1 MILSNLYKS
10 SIIKK
15 PKFTLF
21 VLVLVLLNFIYFTKN
36 FQLDASSDTLLL
48 ENDPDLKYLREVN
61 NKYGSKDFLI
71 LTYTHSPNENHNFK
85 SENTIKNLQLL
96 KNSLENLGW
105 VDNVITILDV
115 PLLKNNNDPLAE
127 RIRNFKTLSGTDVD
141 LDRGFDEII
150 DSPIYK
156 NFVIS
161 EDGKT
166 SGILVYIKS
175 DKKLTELTKTKNDYL
190 ERKVRGEL
198 TSKEKSAYKTFL
210 KNYDSYKK
218 VYNKKNHENINEIR
232 KIIKD
237 HPAPGKVKRSSS
249 DMYPIIHLGGIPMIA
264 DDMITFIKNDIV
276 VFGAGVFLFIV
287 CTLWFVFR
295 SLLWVLVPLLSCF
308 FSVLIMIGF
317 LGLVG
322 WKVTVISSNFIALML
337 ILTMAMNIH
346 MSVRYLQFRKE
357 NPDVSNSEALLWTS
371 EKMFWPI
378 LYTVLTTIC
387 AFLSLIFS
395 GIKPIIDFGWMMTVG
410 LLVSMSV
417 TFTLLPS
424 VLNILSKENI
434 SYRDQKK
441 SKITSFLSRVSQKNT
456 KTIFAS
462 AILVLIVSIVG
473 ITKLEVEN
481 SFINYFDK
489 ETEIYK
495 GMKLI
500 DKELG
505 GTTPLNVIVKFPKK
519 EKGDEADDDWG
530 EEEKDDAKYWFTRDK
545 IDRITQVHDYLDN
558 LDSVGKV
565 ISFASMVRV
574 AEDLSGGKK
583 LQGLEIGVLYTK
595 IPDSIKKE
603 IIDPYISIEN
613 NEARIALRILDSKED
628 LRRNE
633 LIKKINH
640 DLENELGLNREEF
653 KLAGVLILFNNLL
666 QSLFKSQIL
675 TLGIVMAGITLMFF
689 ILFRNI
695 TLSLIGVV
703 PNFMA
708 AFLILGII
716 GLLGIPLDMM
726 TITIAAITIGIAV
739 DNSIHYIYRF
749 KEEFKKINDYN
760 LTLEKCHDTV
770 GVAILNTSIT
780 IVFGFSILVLSNFIP
795 TIYFGVFTGIAM
807 LLAMISVLTLL
818 PKLILTFKPFK
829 NG

>member
-357 NPDVSNSEALLWTS
+357 NPDVSNNEAILWTS

-424 VLNILSKENI
+424 VLNILSKKNTN
-434 SYRDQKK
+434 YRDQKK
-441 SKITSFLSRVSQKNT
+441 SKITSFLSKVAQKNT

-462 AILVLIVSIVG
+462 TILVVIVSIV
-473 ITKLEVEN
+473 
-481 SFINYFDK
+481 D
-489 ETEIYK
+489 
-495 GMKLI
+495 
-500 DKELG
+500 
-505 GTTPLNVIVKFPKK
+505 VKIILVFFCATLLKK
-519 EKGDEADDDWG
+519 E
-530 EEEKDDAKYWFTRDK
+530 
-545 IDRITQVHDYLDN
+545 
-558 LDSVGKV
+558 V
-565 ISFASMVRV
+565 IF
-574 AEDLSGGKK
+574 D
-583 LQGLEIGVLYTK
+583 
-595 IPDSIKKE
+595 
-603 IIDPYISIEN
+603 
-613 NEARIALRILDSKED
+613 
-628 LRRNE
+628 
-633 LIKKINH
+633 
-640 DLENELGLNREEF
+640 
-653 KLAGVLILFNNLL
+653 
-666 QSLFKSQIL
+666 
-675 TLGIVMAGITLMFF
+675 FF
-689 ILFRNI
+689 
-695 TLSLIGVV
+695 
-703 PNFMA
+703 
-708 AFLILGII
+708 
-716 GLLGIPLDMM
+716 
-726 TITIAAITIGIAV
+726 
-739 DNSIHYIYRF
+739 
-749 KEEFKKINDYN
+749 
-760 LTLEKCHDTV
+760 
-770 GVAILNTSIT
+770 
-780 IVFGFSILVLSNFIP
+780 
-795 TIYFGVFTGIAM
+795 
-807 LLAMISVLTLL
+807 
-818 PKLILTFKPFK
+818 
-829 NG
+829 